1 MRREFINFFLLPLNA
16 FQLTEKFNLSSLLS
30 NIDIIFMNLEG

>member
-1 MRREFINFFLLPLNA
+1 MRTECIHFFLLPFKA

-30 NIDIIFMNLEG
+30 NIDVVFMNLE